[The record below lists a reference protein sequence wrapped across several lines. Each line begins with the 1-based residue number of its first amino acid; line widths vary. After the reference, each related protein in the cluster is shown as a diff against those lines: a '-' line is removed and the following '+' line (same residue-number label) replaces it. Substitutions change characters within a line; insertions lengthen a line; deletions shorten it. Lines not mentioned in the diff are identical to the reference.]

1 MKWAIFVLYGS
12 LEDIARGRSDGDDV
26 GARWQGGDAEGVVG
40 AVHLS
45 TDLDCV
51 GHRRGNFYIIVVY
64 HSATIDG
71 NFLCLNVVLII
82 CLWHVIVHLGTRAR
96 TTLVFKIN
104 GMVVSVGKKWYCHQN

>member
-45 TDLDCV
+45 TDLDCI
-51 GHRRGNFYIIVVY
+51 GHWRGNLHVIVVY
-64 HSATIDG
+64 HSATIDCNLLG
-71 NFLCLNVVLII
+71 LNIILII
-82 CLWHVIVHLGTRAR
+82 CRRHIVVHLNTITRAS
-96 TTLVFKIN
+96 LVFKVN
-104 GMVVSVGKKWYCHQN
+104 RLLMVFSKKRHCHRY